1 MGFWRCLLPFAYRNQ
16 SLLAF
21 RCITRFQISQVNNSI
36 ADERYSGVDN
46 RDNRDSNILDKQVA
60 YLIASNNSFGN
71 DSKDDFTEH
80 DFSERNIIVIMKI
93 NAKLDSPVM

>member
-16 SLLAF
+16 SRLAF
-21 RCITRFQISQVNNSI
+21 PCITRFQISQVNNSI

-46 RDNRDSNILDKQVA
+46 RDSNSLDKQVA

-71 DSKDDFTEH
+71 DSRVRMTSQKTTSVE
-80 DFSERNIIVIMKI
+80 EI
-93 NAKLDSPVM
+93 